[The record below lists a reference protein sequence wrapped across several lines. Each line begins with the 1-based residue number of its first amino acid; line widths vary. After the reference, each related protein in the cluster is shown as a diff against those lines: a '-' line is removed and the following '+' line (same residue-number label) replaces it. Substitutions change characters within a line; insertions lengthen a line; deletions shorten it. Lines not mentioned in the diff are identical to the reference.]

1 MVSTDTTFLALAMA
15 IVKVDRVGLLVV
27 VMKTVVQDSTDGVS
41 RIDKIALDGSEKIWI
56 GTQTGIKLILTSSH
70 KIVEN

>member
-41 RIDKIALDGSEKIWI
+41 RIDKIALDGSEKI
-56 GTQTGIKLILTSSH
+56 
-70 KIVEN
+70 